1 MTFDRATAVHPAG
14 PGRYATELTPY
25 WSAFGN
31 PNGGYMAAITA
42 RAALA
47 ETGRAHPESVS
58 TTFFKAAVPGPA
70 ELEVIVNGTGR
81 TLANARVLLRQEG
94 VLILESTV
102 VCTDAPSG
110 EVPADPDALPVDEAQ
125 CAPAGVRPGA
135 GPSILDSVGVHY
147 APGRGPR
154 DRVGPADPDAVV
166 TAWVRMRTGEDPDAM
181 ICIVAADALVPTP
194 FRLGH
199 IGWSPTVSMTWHLRA
214 LPAPGP
220 LAVTV
225 SAGQITPADGWFDER
240 AVVLDSTGR
249 TVAHA
254 WQIARLPK

>member
-1 MTFDRATAVHPAG
+1 MTFAEATAVHPAG
-14 PGRYATELTPY
+14 PGRYDTQLTPY

-58 TTFFKAAVPGPA
+58 TTFFKAARPGPA

-94 VLILESTV
+94 VLVLESTI
-102 VCTDAPSG
+102 VCTDAPTG
-110 EVPADPDALPVDEAQ
+110 EVPADPDALPADEEL

-135 GPSILDSVGVHY
+135 GPSILDSVSVRY
-147 APGRGPR
+147 SPGRGPK
-154 DRVGPADPDAVV
+154 DKADPDAVV
-166 TAWVRMRTGEDPDAM
+166 TAWVRMLSGEDPDAM
-181 ICIVAADALVPTP
+181 ICIVAADSLVPTP
-194 FRLGH
+194 FRFGI

-214 LPAPGP
+214 RPAPGP

-225 SAGQITPADGWFDER
+225 AAGQVTPDGWFDER
-240 AVVLDSTGR
+240 AVVVDSTGR

-254 WQIARLPK
+254 WQIARLPKA